1 MLKFGR
7 VRSIEKSKMTH
18 KNLITSPVIRPII
31 IRVSNAHVHFWNWNR
46 QRKSYSREKWFDFH
60 VAEIEIVYIYYQYVF
75 LFVCF
80 FGNIFSCLE
89 RKKNGKMAQE
99 EMPTF
104 KLVLVG
110 DGGVGKVRMRHQWII
125 IMTHIFI
132 SNFFR
137 LLLSNVT
144 WLVSL
149 KRNMLPLWEL
159 KSIHSSS
166 IPTEEQ
172 CDSTSG
178 TLLDRR
184 NSVDLEMD
192 IIFKVR
198 PVILKTLTNNYFS
211 NSYFSFQVNVLLS
224 CSMSHHV
231 LLTRTFQTGIVIWPV
246 FAKISQLFWPVTK
259 SISRT
264 EKSRLNLSSFTARKI
279 SRLVRS
285 FHFVNFIIKIFQ
297 YYDISAKSNYN
308 FEKPF
313 LWLARKL
320 VGDPNL
326 EFVASPALAPPE
338 VQMDPSMLQKYE
350 QELKDA
356 QVIYLQF
363 FCVGI

>member
-1 MLKFGR
+1 MN
-7 VRSIEKSKMTH
+7 H
-18 KNLITSPVIRPII
+18 N
-31 IRVSNAHVHFWNWNR
+31 
-46 QRKSYSREKWFDFH
+46 YD
-60 VAEIEIVYIYYQYVF
+60 
-75 LFVCF
+75 
-80 FGNIFSCLE
+80 SCL
-89 RKKNGKMAQE
+89 
-99 EMPTF
+99 
-104 KLVLVG
+104 
-110 DGGVGKVRMRHQWII
+110 H
-125 IMTHIFI
+125 
-132 SNFFR
+132 FFR

-198 PVILKTLTNNYFS
+198 SVILKTLTTNYFS

-285 FHFVNFIIKIFQ
+285 FYFVNFIIQIFQ

-356 QVIYLQF
+356 QVIYLQISF
-363 FCVGI
+363 LCRNLTVLFRIRPCQMKMMICKLVLVSISHCLPFSPIKNKVLFLALWSGFYFVCLLAGIFE